1 MSKAPETIWAC
12 ESASGQCVVSFST
25 PSEDYRIEY
34 RRADLLAST
43 IGAKLMQE
51 RAAAL
56 METASENCRDNFTYP
71 PKTKEQRDYQTGAII
86 HSNAAAAIRALPA
99 PTEAEVLAAAL
110 GMFEVS
116 NLIEAAV
123 ALHAD
128 MIVHA
133 DTSIGEDG
141 IERGAIVWAS
151 QDVWQMFQSA
161 LALVRP

>member
-1 MSKAPETIWAC
+1 MSDLRKRAVTMADADGTAPD
-12 ESASGQCVVSFST
+12 VS
-25 PSEDYRIEY
+25 ELIY
-34 RRADLLAST
+34 DLLDST

-51 RAAAL
+51 RAAGAC
-56 METASENCRDNFTYP
+56 EAVA
-71 PKTKEQRDYQTGAII
+71 AII
-86 HSNAAAAIRALPA
+86 QIDADRFRGGSNPHHERLFKAAIYRDAATTIRALPA
-99 PTEAEVLAAAL
+99 PTDAEVLAAAL

>member
-34 RRADLLAST
+34 RRADLLDST

-71 PKTKEQRDYQTGAII
+71 PKTKEQRDYQAGAII
-86 HSNAAAAIRALPA
+86 HGNAAVAIRALPA
-99 PTEAEVLAAAL
+99 PTEAEVLAAAMEL
-110 GMFEVS
+110 PQIKA
-116 NLIEAAV
+116 LLV
-123 ALHAD
+123 ALEELRLKAWGYDHLFETTFHAH
-128 MIVHA
+128 VH
-133 DTSIGEDG
+133 DTLQYE
-141 IERGAIVWAS
+141 
-151 QDVWQMFQSA
+151 
-161 LALVRP
+161 LKKLVQP